1 MFKKIVYTI
10 GILMMIS
17 GWIKPMAGFAQN
29 QDGGN
34 EDDAYCNVFKD
45 PFCQADFIKREMGD
59 ENTDWG
65 ASFGETDPAEVGQ
78 NLYLMIYQKTEG
90 AALDEALKATAEQ
103 FGMTEPKARTILG
116 GDITPILEKQPGLYV
131 DQAERMYRN
140 IYESYQRHKQRAD
153 LRAQVRS
160 QIEPNEIFVNADLD
174 DSGFDLVNDL
184 NNIEQILFQKNE
196 EITIGGSGDSGGDD
210 ENGNEQTGSN
220 SSGSTSGNGNN
231 TDETPV
237 DTSGGGPVVG
247 GGNAG
252 ANEGIE
258 NAFEADTAN
267 QSALDDSFFGGINP
281 NQCFTDNDFSE
292 QLDEFAENS
301 AINSE
306 EYPNQNKQNQNNEEE
321 NPQNTMG
328 GDGAIAPD
336 SVDNWLNPQLPPDS
350 PTAANPVVGLPAAD
364 WSKPSLC
371 NDIICITLEMI
382 SEPVTPTF
390 AEDDNC
396 IVCHLQYINDKLQK
410 TISHNLIPAKGTGN
424 LGESSLCKDASGIS
438 LGSVSL
444 NIAFTA
450 VPIVTPPKDDLVNL
464 GNITDEWNEYA
475 ARNGAWNYGEKNRR
489 AADAE
494 KNGTELD
501 TSPIMTRNER
511 EYLIAIAKIA
521 ENTKQ
526 SEVFE
531 KANQE
536 IISQTATE
544 AYEVA
549 VAGIAKGAFG
559 RATVYDTLLEEMDS
573 MNNYFEGFRKLMQS
587 LNEDVPGMNSTKS
600 CSLLME
606 KKECV

>member
-1 MFKKIVYTI
+1 M
-10 GILMMIS
+10 LLS
-17 GWIKPMAGFAQN
+17 GWIKPIAGFAQN
-29 QDGGN
+29 QDEGN
-34 EDDAYCNVFKD
+34 AEEEYCNSFKD
-45 PFCQADFIKREMGD
+45 PFCFRRESADD
-59 ENTDWG
+59 NTDWG
-65 ASFGETDPAEVGQ
+65 TSFGATDPAEVGQ
-78 NLYLMIYQKTEG
+78 DLYLMIYEKTEG
-90 AALDEALKATAEQ
+90 AALDEALQATAKQ
-103 FGMTEPKARTILG
+103 FGMTEPKVRTILG

-140 IYESYQRHKQRAD
+140 IYDSYQRHKEKAD
-153 LRAQVRS
+153 LRAQVRA
-160 QIEPNEIFVNADLD
+160 QIEPNEIFVNDDLD

-196 EITIGGSGDSGGDD
+196 DITIGGSGSSGGDD
-210 ENGNEQTGSN
+210 DEGGEQNGSG
-220 SSGSTSGNGNN
+220 SSGSSSGNGNS
-231 TDETPV
+231 TSETPI
-237 DTSGGGPVVG
+237 DTSGVGPVVG
-247 GGNAG
+247 GSGNGG
-252 ANEGIE
+252 ANQNIE
-258 NAFEADTAN
+258 NAFAADDEA
-267 QSALDDSFFGGINP
+267 QSALDESFFGGINP

-292 QLDEFAENS
+292 QLDEFAVNS
-301 AINSE
+301 ANNSE
-306 EYPNQNKQNQNNEEE
+306 QYPNQNQQNQNNNEGE
-321 NPQNTMG
+321 NQQNTTSG
-328 GDGAIAPD
+328 NGAIAPD

-350 PTAANPVVGLPAAD
+350 PTSANPVLPSAPAD
-364 WSKPSLC
+364 WSKPPLC

-410 TISHNLIPAKGTGN
+410 TISHNLIPAKATGN
-424 LGESSLCKDASGIS
+424 LGESSLCKDASGTS

-464 GNITDEWNEYA
+464 GNITDEWNQYA

-489 AADAE
+489 AEDAE

-511 EYLIAIAKIA
+511 EYLVAIATVS

-526 SEVFE
+526 SEIYE
-531 KANQE
+531 KTNKE
-536 IISQTATE
+536 IIYQTSTE

-549 VAGIAKGAFG
+549 VAGIAKDAFG
-559 RATVYDTLLEEMDS
+559 RASVYDTLLEEMDG
-573 MNNYFEGFRKLMQS
+573 MNNFFEGFRKLMQS
-587 LNEDVPGMNSTKS
+587 LNEDVPGMNSSKS